1 LENIV
6 KNHTEVL
13 IFHKVNYH
21 SLWLFV
27 SERKQIALMADEK
40 LHSQLSHR
48 LIATS
53 CSEMRIDMKKE
64 ISCLIMLLF
73 VFSMLTAGCGKTE
86 SAQTEK
92 EEDLQS
98 EQGNGERGAEDADI
112 ITPTSEI
119 VSLEDGFSV
128 VQYAGDYKLDQF
140 LEQGGAASD
149 ADVMKFLTKYL
160 FSGKSVLEFFGN
172 MFGCS
177 TLSVQE
183 AGGNYLFG
191 RNFDWNTCNALV
203 VSVKPE
209 EGYASISTVNMDF
222 IQAAGME
229 PERLPDEMKTMAA
242 LYAPLDGMNE
252 KGLCVSVNMIE
263 DSASISQDTDKKD
276 ITTTTAVR
284 LLLDRAAD
292 VDEALELLK
301 EYDLHASMGMMVHFA
316 LADAKGNA
324 VVVEYVDNEMVVTD
338 TPVVTNFYLAEGE
351 KHGIGTEQ
359 SHTRYEILT
368 KLLKEKQTMDGQ
380 DVRDALDSVSKDNFD
395 DPSSTEW
402 SIVFHQGN
410 GQVWYYHRENYEKAY
425 KFKIR

>member
-1 LENIV
+1 
-6 KNHTEVL
+6 
-13 IFHKVNYH
+13 
-21 SLWLFV
+21 
-27 SERKQIALMADEK
+27 
-40 LHSQLSHR
+40 
-48 LIATS
+48 
-53 CSEMRIDMKKE
+53 MKKE

-92 EEDLQS
+92 GSEDLQS

-140 LEQGGAASD
+140 LEQGGAASE

-160 FSGKSVLEFFGN
+160 FSGKSVWEFFGN

-284 LLLDRAAD
+284 LLLNQAAD